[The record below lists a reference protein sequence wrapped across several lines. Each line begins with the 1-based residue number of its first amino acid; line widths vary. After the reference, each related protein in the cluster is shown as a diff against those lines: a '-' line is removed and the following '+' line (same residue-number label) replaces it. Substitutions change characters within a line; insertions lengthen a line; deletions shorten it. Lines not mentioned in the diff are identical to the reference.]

1 MRHGNASIT
10 RLGNVHG
17 RREARGCGTG
27 LFMAAFKTAFWTAFL
42 PALLIG
48 MLLPGLAPGI
58 GFEGITRDSFPVFN
72 QPRMLRA
79 DQAEARGVILPRD
92 AVIGVSLGGEAKAYP
107 IAVMGYHELGN
118 DTLAG
123 VPIAVSW

>member
-1 MRHGNASIT
+1 MRHGNESVT
-10 RLGNVHG
+10 RSGNVHG
-17 RREARGCGTG
+17 RREARGSCTTT
-27 LFMAAFKTAFWTAFL
+27 FAAAFLTAFL
-42 PALLIG
+42 PALLIAL
-48 MLLPGLAPGI
+48 LLPGLAPGI

>member
-1 MRHGNASIT
+1 
-10 RLGNVHG
+10 
-17 RREARGCGTG
+17 
-27 LFMAAFKTAFWTAFL
+27 
-42 PALLIG
+42 
-48 MLLPGLAPGI
+48 MLLPGLASGI
-58 GFEGITRDSFPVFN
+58 GFEGISRDSFPVFN

-79 DQAEARGVILPRD
+79 DQAEARGVILSRD

>member
-1 MRHGNASIT
+1 MRHGNESVT
-10 RLGNVHG
+10 RSGNVHG
-17 RREARGCGTG
+17 RREVRGSSTTP
-27 LFMAAFKTAFWTAFL
+27 FVTAFL
-42 PALLIG
+42 TVFLPTLLIAL
-48 MLLPGLAPGI
+48 LLPGLAPGI

-72 QPRMLRA
+72 QPRMLPA
-79 DQAEARGVILPRD
+79 DQAEARGVVLPRD
-92 AVIGVSLGGEAKAYP
+92 AVIGVVLGGEAKAYP